1 MEKELEANF
10 RFGLVAAMSKKD
22 RVIGV
27 NGKLPWNLPTDRK
40 VFMDLTRN
48 KTLIIGRHTFLE
60 RPNQTHLAHLQTAIV
75 VSKTFADNPP
85 EITTTTTTSPCIIW
99 VDSLQKALW
108 EAYQISLKKNNKD
121 NSECQ
126 ISSPEPSIEEELDDI
141 DCWIG
146 GGERLYRDA
155 LLHPSAQ
162 FLHLTEVDMENLS
175 FGRDDSV
182 AYFPA
187 KYRWD
192 HVFKPVN
199 NQQPQEETIILHEND
214 DNHPYTIQLY
224 RNRLTQQ
231 RCFTC

>member
-60 RPNQTHLAHLQTAIV
+60 RPNQSHLAHLQTAIV
-75 VSKTFADNPP
+75 VSKTFAGNPP
-85 EITTTTTTSPCIIW
+85 EITTTTTSTCKLIW

-108 EAYQISLKKNNKD
+108 EAYQISLKKKND
-121 NSECQ
+121 ESECQ

-162 FLHLTEVDMENLS
+162 FLHLTEVDMMENLS
-175 FGRDDSV
+175 IGRDDSV

-199 NQQPQEETIILHEND
+199 NKQQESVHEN
-214 DNHPYTIQLY
+214 DNHPYTIHLY
-224 RNRLTQQ
+224 KNRLTQQ